1 MGFYDFK
8 LFDYKVNVN
17 INRILIQQMS
27 VLCNFFM
34 GNLCLIEYWFFF
46 IKQFLNYF
54 YFRNKYLLYSM
65 LIFCFFFNLVVIEWM
80 FMLGY
85 DIRSFAL
92 DVFYIG
98 EIRFKKKDTD
108 FLFFLIFLVFE
119 CIFF

>member
-1 MGFYDFK
+1 
-8 LFDYKVNVN
+8 
-17 INRILIQQMS
+17 
-27 VLCNFFM
+27 
-34 GNLCLIEYWFFF
+34 
-46 IKQFLNYF
+46 
-54 YFRNKYLLYSM
+54 M

>member
-1 MGFYDFK
+1 
-8 LFDYKVNVN
+8 
-17 INRILIQQMS
+17 
-27 VLCNFFM
+27 
-34 GNLCLIEYWFFF
+34 
-46 IKQFLNYF
+46 
-54 YFRNKYLLYSM
+54 M

-85 DIRSFAL
+85 DIRSFVL

-98 EIRFKKKDTD
+98 EIRFKKKDID